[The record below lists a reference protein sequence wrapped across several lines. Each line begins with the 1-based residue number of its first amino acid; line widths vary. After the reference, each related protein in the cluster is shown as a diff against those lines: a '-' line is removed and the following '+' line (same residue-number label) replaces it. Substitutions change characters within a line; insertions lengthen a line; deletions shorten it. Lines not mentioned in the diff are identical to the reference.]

1 MTKHSVPFLLLE
13 TDSKRP
19 GFYANVFKT
28 GKHKEPRT
36 KYLSTAAEGGACAES
51 GARRRLILSFG
62 SYRCCLVAR
71 SCLTLGDPVDGSLPG
86 FSVHGISQARILE
99 QVTIS
104 SSRGSS

>member
-1 MTKHSVPFLLLE
+1 MTKHSILFLLLE
-13 TDSKRP
+13 TESKKP

-28 GKHKEPRT
+28 GKHKEPST

-51 GARRRLILSFG
+51 GARRRLMLSFG
-62 SYRCCLVAR
+62 RYCCCLVAR

-99 QVTIS
+99 WVVIAF
-104 SSRGSS
+104 SRGSS